1 MAAVV
6 LSDGYYYGQVSYLT
20 TMQLIAVSYIYNYF
34 GDYELPYNDGEVEKV
49 DFIRSVQDGM
59 LPYIYNPLVV
69 D

>member
-20 TMQLIAVSYIYNYF
+20 TMQLIGVSYIYNYF